1 MQYSTLVKR
10 IAGDGA
16 DAWVVHYT
24 ARMAQERGE
33 DVILLSVGDPD
44 LDTPAPGL
52 ERAIER
58 LRAGDTH
65 YTPATGRQHLREAIA
80 SAHTARTGQSIDADN
95 VIFLAGAQ
103 NALFVTSMCI
113 AGPGDEVIAL
123 GPVYA
128 QPPTALEDT
137 SARTA

>member
-1 MQYSTLVKR
+1 MQYSPLVKR

-16 DAWVVHYT
+16 DAWVVHYA
-24 ARMAQERGE
+24 ARTAQERGE

-44 LDTPAPGL
+44 LDTPAPVL

-65 YTPATGRQHLREAIA
+65 YTPAPGRQHLRGACA
-80 SAHTARTGQSIDADN
+80 AAPRPRTGQPGTAGH

-103 NALFVTSMCI
+103 NALFVTSRCV
-113 AGPGDEVIAL
+113 AGPGDEVS
-123 GPVYA
+123 
-128 QPPTALEDT
+128 ALEP
-137 SARTA
+137 